1 LDERPYKY
9 KHLIATFMNCNVDLL
24 DEKGFVETSLKAIER
39 ANMKLA
45 VTSGENPMHY
55 RISDDAM
62 GGGVSVNALITTSH
76 LTIHSARKHR
86 IVEFDCATCGQNS
99 YPEKALEVFKQF
111 LKTNT
116 LKIHFKNF

>member
-9 KHLIATFMNCNVDLL
+9 KHLVVTFTNCNGNLL

-76 LTIHSARKHR
+76 LTIHSSKKYRL
-86 IVEFDCATCGQNS
+86 VEFDCATCGQNS
-99 YPEKALEVFKQF
+99 YPEKALEVFKRF

-116 LKIHFKNF
+116 VKIHFKNF

>member
-9 KHLIATFMNCNVDLL
+9 KHLIATFTNCSADLL
-24 DEKGFVETSLKAIER
+24 DEKGFVETSVKAIER

-55 RISDDAM
+55 KISDDAM

-76 LTIHSARKHR
+76 LTIHSAKKHR
-86 IVEFDCATCGQNS
+86 LVEFDCATCGRES
-99 YPEKALEVFKQF
+99 DPKKALEVFKQF
-111 LKTNT
+111 LKTDT
-116 LKIHFKNF
+116 VKIHFKNF

>member
-99 YPEKALEVFKQF
+99 HPEKALEVFKQF